1 MNFLKHVGI
10 HQDRKVAIL
19 YRQVPNEDHMCL
31 VIYPQVLPAPWHD
44 AIMRVL
50 ESAVGQQAEE
60 FADALHRNLLPDGRN
75 ILETLHQEKMIK
87 KIRTGDVNV
96 TPRAGA
102 NIRLDELNAMLTKM
116 KLGEDAIKE
125 MATNDAARGL
135 VDPSVKR
142 TAEALYKSGR
152 DARTE
157 PRPAPAPTIKAGP
170 DAALSDSEI
179 AGNMLIQAE
188 RMENEGKG
196 LLAEA
201 ARMKKDAERMQPNV
215 VPKETM
221 VVRTESDAKPKRG
234 RPSKAKAVADAAQ

>member
-1 MNFLKHVGI
+1 M
-10 HQDRKVAIL
+10 
-19 YRQVPNEDHMCL
+19 
-31 VIYPQVLPAPWHD
+31 
-44 AIMRVL
+44 
-50 ESAVGQQAEE
+50 
-60 FADALHRNLLPDGRN
+60 
-75 ILETLHQEKMIK
+75 
-87 KIRTGDVNV
+87 
-96 TPRAGA
+96 
-102 NIRLDELNAMLTKM
+102 
-116 KLGEDAIKE
+116 
-125 MATNDAARGL
+125 
-135 VDPSVKR
+135 KR

-170 DAALSDSEI
+170 DAALSDGEI

-188 RMENEGKG
+188 RMAAEGKG

>member
-1 MNFLKHVGI
+1 MSFLKHVGI

-50 ESAVGQQAEE
+50 ESDVGQQAEE
-60 FADALHRNLLPDGRN
+60 FATALHRNFLPDGRN

-87 KIRTGDVNV
+87 KIRTADVNV
-96 TPRAGA
+96 TPRQGA
-102 NIRLDELNAMLTKM
+102 SIRLDELNAMLTKM
-116 KLGEDAIKE
+116 KQGEEAIKE

-152 DARTE
+152 DAKTE
-157 PRPAPAPTIKAGP
+157 ARPTPPPTIKAGP

-188 RMENEGKG
+188 RMEAEGKG

-215 VPKETM
+215 VPRETM
-221 VVRTESDAKPKRG
+221 VIRTDSDAKRG

>member
-157 PRPAPAPTIKAGP
+157 PRPAPTPTIKAGP
-170 DAALSDSEI
+170 DAALSDGEI

-188 RMENEGKG
+188 RMAAEGKG

-201 ARMKKDAERMQPNV
+201 ARMKKDAERLQPNV

>member
-135 VDPSVKR
+135 VDPNVKR

-215 VPKETM
+215 VPRETM
-221 VVRTESDAKPKRG
+221 IVRTESDAKPKRG